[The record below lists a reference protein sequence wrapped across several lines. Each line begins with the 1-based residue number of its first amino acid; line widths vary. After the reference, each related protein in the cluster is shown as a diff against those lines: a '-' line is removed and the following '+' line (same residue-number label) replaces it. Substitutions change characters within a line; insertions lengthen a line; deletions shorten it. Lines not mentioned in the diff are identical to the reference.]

1 MDLLLREQRLGMI
14 MVGFLEQLPMV
25 NLDVNMAILRLKVL
39 PIFNMSQVGLV
50 LVSSNLMVLHMFH
63 WMQRSVVLEI
73 SRNLVERQKLLP
85 LQKQQPIYSRS
96 VVHLL
101 LVLLLLPSTM
111 EISLVS
117 VVLQNLQ
124 HSIHQKKLHFS
135 SLLDPQNHLF
145 SYTASSL
152 RELYSH
158 LLVATRETHLLG
170 KAVVVSNYMQENQ
183 KLTNSRNLQHLHC
196 KIINY
201 VLHTSILEIQASTL
215 LILNLVAHNSSG
227 SVWKSLTR
235 NTQRYT
241 V

>member
-1 MDLLLREQRLGMI
+1 
-14 MVGFLEQLPMV
+14 
-25 NLDVNMAILRLKVL
+25 MAILRLKVL
-39 PIFNMSQVGLV
+39 PMFNMSQVGLD
-50 LVSSNLMVLHMFH
+50 LVSLNLMVLHLFH
-63 WMQRSVVLEI
+63 LKLRISVVVSL
-73 SRNLVERQKLLP
+73 RNLVVLQKLLLFQRQ
-85 LQKQQPIYSRS
+85 LQTCSEFVAKQ
-96 VVHLL
+96 L
-101 LVLLLLPSTM
+101 LVLLLSHSTM
-111 EISLVS
+111 EIYLVL
-117 VVLQNLQ
+117 VEQRNLQ

-183 KLTNSRNLQHLHC
+183 KLTNFQNLQHLRW

-201 VLHTSILEIQASTL
+201 VLHTSILEIQVSTL
-215 LILNLVAHNSSG
+215 VILNLVVRNSSG
-227 SVWKSLTR
+227 SFGKSHTR
-235 NTQRYT
+235 NIPKYT